1 MRPANHSMVL
11 RLPQAHGRLQCN
23 LLITLFLLT
32 ENRKPK
38 TALNDMTISGLFFYA
53 LAFIILVATGLAVT
67 RRNPMHAIVYLVVSF
82 FGMAPLFYLL
92 GAPLLALL
100 EIIIYAGA
108 IMVLFIFIVM
118 MLQIEVAPLGAGRW
132 LRQWFPAVVLSA
144 ISGVVMVIL
153 IWQAPSQQAVLP
165 LAMAGPRE
173 LGLFLYQR
181 YWFAVEIASLLL
193 FVALVGAYYL
203 GRKGSEPEGES

>member
-1 MRPANHSMVL
+1 
-11 RLPQAHGRLQCN
+11 
-23 LLITLFLLT
+23 
-32 ENRKPK
+32 
-38 TALNDMTISGLFFYA
+38 MTISGLIFYVLA
-53 LAFIILVATGLAVT
+53 LIILAATGLAIT

-118 MLQIEVAPLGAGRW
+118 MLQIEASPFTTGQLF
-132 LRQWFPAVVLSA
+132 RQWLPAVILSA
-144 ISGVVMVIL
+144 ISGIVMIVL
-153 IWQAPSQQAVLP
+153 IWQEPSQQVVLP

-173 LGLFLYQR
+173 LGLFVYQR

-203 GRKGSEPEGES
+203 GRKGSEPEGKS

>member
-1 MRPANHSMVL
+1 
-11 RLPQAHGRLQCN
+11 
-23 LLITLFLLT
+23 
-32 ENRKPK
+32 
-38 TALNDMTISGLFFYA
+38 MTISGLIFYM
-53 LAFIILVATGLAVT
+53 LAGIILAATGLAIT

-118 MLQIEVAPLGAGRW
+118 MLKIEAAPVSAGRW
-132 LRQWFPAVVLSA
+132 LKQWLPAVVLSA
-144 ISGVVMVIL
+144 ISGIIMIFL
-153 IWQAPSQQAVLP
+153 LWQGPAQQAVLP
-165 LAMAGPRE
+165 LAMASPRD
-173 LGLFLYQR
+173 LGLFVYQR
-181 YWFAVEIASLLL
+181 YWLAVEIASLLL

-203 GRKGSEPEGES
+203 GRKDSGMEGKQ

>member
-1 MRPANHSMVL
+1 
-11 RLPQAHGRLQCN
+11 
-23 LLITLFLLT
+23 
-32 ENRKPK
+32 
-38 TALNDMTISGLFFYA
+38 MTISGLIFYA
-53 LAFIILVATGLAVT
+53 LAAIILAATGLAIT

-108 IMVLFIFIVM
+108 IMVLFLFIVM
-118 MLQIEVAPLGAGRW
+118 MLKIGAGPYAPGQW
-132 LRQWFPAVVLSA
+132 LRQWLPAVVLSA
-144 ISGVVMVIL
+144 LSGIIMVIL
-153 IWQAPSQQAVLP
+153 IWQEPAQKTVLP

-173 LGLFLYQR
+173 LGIFVYRR
-181 YWFAVEIASLLL
+181 YWLAVEIASLLL

-203 GRKGSEPEGES
+203 GRKGPEPEEKS